1 MIAERDLANSE
12 TIQVH
17 QKSARVRACLK
28 ESRTALEA
36 AVNGRRTGATAA
48 ALGQLE
54 ESFRAALAPPGGPA
68 GSLGVSHF

>member
-1 MIAERDLANSE
+1 MQQSSEMIAERDLANSE

-36 AVNGRRTGATAA
+36 AVNGKEWSEYWIEFSPQTSRG
-48 ALGQLE
+48 
-54 ESFRAALAPPGGPA
+54 SFSA
-68 GSLGVSHF
+68 VSTPIFASK